1 VQGALGHDWGSTV
14 STSIPSY
21 WACVPTNVT
30 YKAPKRSATTTTTT
44 SRSSLPLMLNTTR
57 RWSTKLALQ
66 NWALMSAGVPHRAL
80 RATAS
85 QAINGALAP
94 GPGPELGE
102 GGHGDDLHGGSFGP
116 ILGSASVVTGL
127 PGLKVGASGRTG
139 GETALPDD
147 APAFFKPF

>member
-1 VQGALGHDWGSTV
+1 
-14 STSIPSY
+14 
-21 WACVPTNVT
+21 
-30 YKAPKRSATTTTTT
+30 
-44 SRSSLPLMLNTTR
+44 LNTTR

-94 GPGPELGE
+94 GCLAQNSARVDTA
-102 GGHGDDLHGGSFGP
+102 DDLHGGSFGP

>member
-1 VQGALGHDWGSTV
+1 MQGALGHDWGSTV
-14 STSIPSY
+14 STSIASY

-30 YKAPKRSATTTTTT
+30 YKAPKRSATTATTT

-94 GPGPELGE
+94 GCLAQNSARVDTAMICMGEFWSNIGISLRRHRFTRPESRRFRENRWGN
-102 GGHGDDLHGGSFGP
+102 ST
-116 ILGSASVVTGL
+116 A
-127 PGLKVGASGRTG
+127 GRRTS
-139 GETALPDD
+139 L
-147 APAFFKPF
+147 F